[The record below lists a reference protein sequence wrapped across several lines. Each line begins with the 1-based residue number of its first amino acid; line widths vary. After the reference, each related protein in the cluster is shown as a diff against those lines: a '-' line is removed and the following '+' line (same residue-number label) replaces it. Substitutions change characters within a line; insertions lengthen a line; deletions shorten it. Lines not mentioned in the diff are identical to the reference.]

1 MMKTLILLC
10 ALLGVHVAQ
19 AAEVTMNEE
28 TQETQAVKQDATAEK
43 EQAPATATVA
53 VVELKKVPPIRLEPK
68 ADPIE
73 RYRAGI
79 ADATGDVRNA
89 DPGFQYTYIVA
100 GDYSEAALQAHR
112 QVLVDEG
119 WKPRTGPYAKT
130 PGTEYV
136 ASKGDVEIWRR
147 PAVVANADHLDR
159 LATCVAS
166 PEWFRQY
173 LRHERD
179 QLPEPVKLAALV
191 YHRIQDPPAGKQVPT
206 LEQLRASVFKHIKP
220 HPGTPKK
227 QIADWG

>member
-10 ALLGVHVAQ
+10 ALLGVHAAQ
-19 AAEVTMNEE
+19 AAEVTMNEQTE
-28 TQETQAVKQDATAEK
+28 TEK
-43 EQAPATATVA
+43 RTEKGVMEQAPATATVA

-68 ADPIE
+68 ADPVE

-89 DPGFQYTYIVA
+89 EAGFQYTYILP

-147 PAVVANADHLDR
+147 PAAVANADHLDR

-179 QLPEPVKLAALV
+179 QLPEPVKLAAMV
-191 YHRIQDPPAGKQVPT
+191 YHKLQDPPAGKTVPT
-206 LEQLRASVFKHIKP
+206 LEQLRASVFKHVKP

-227 QIADWG
+227 QLADWG